1 MSYQVIARR
10 TRPQSFDDLKGQ
22 STIRQTLTNAIENNR
37 LHHALLFNG
46 PRGTGK
52 TSTARIL
59 AKTLRCTN
67 LQENHTPC
75 NECHDCVEI
84 TNGRSL
90 DVLEIDG
97 ASNNGV
103 DSIRELRDRVG
114 FHASSGSKK
123 IYIIDEVHMLSTS
136 AFNALLKTLE
146 EPPEGVYFMMA
157 TTELHKLPKT
167 ILSRCQRYDF
177 KPVGVEEVKGLLKK
191 ICDEDKITYEED
203 ALFLLAQAG
212 EGCVR
217 DSYSFLDQCI
227 TFSNGNLTAKLVRET
242 LGITDISFFTDV
254 LEALLKKENIG
265 EVLKKISESSIDPQI
280 FMEDLVKHV
289 KNLTLTKISQE
300 NMQQNVS
307 FTEIEKETYLNLS
320 SLADLEDLFIL
331 FDICFK
337 GTSELLRA
345 FDPRVLLE
353 ITLMKAAS
361 APFYKDLG
369 SSAGPQT
376 PVTTRSSSSS
386 SAPQSNYSPRES
398 IEALTKP
405 KNNTGNAKQALNTE
419 PAKQTQVA
427 NEVNQSQSTPASWSE
442 FVKKIKGLNAVIGAK
457 LEMCAYS
464 FDKENKTLKISE
476 GEKASFL
483 KEQLKSDE
491 FLNPLK
497 NYVRAFWGPEYNAI
511 YVAKTETQDLK
522 KSHVVQKEHDAIEK
536 KTQAQTD
543 VENHDVIKEIQKK
556 HKIKITNIRET

>member
-10 TRPQSFDDLKGQ
+10 TRPQSFNDLKGQ
-22 STIRQTLTNAIENNR
+22 STIRQTLKNAIANKR

-67 LQENHTPC
+67 LQEDYNPC
-75 NECHDCVEI
+75 NKCHDCVEI
-84 TNGRSL
+84 TEGRSL

-114 FHASSGSKK
+114 FHASSGSEK

-177 KPVGVEEVKGLLKK
+177 KPVPLEEVKKLLKK
-191 ICDEDKITYEED
+191 ICDEDKIKYEDD

-217 DSYSFLDQCI
+217 DSYSYLDQCI
-227 TFSNGNLTAKLVRET
+227 TFSEGNLTAELVKET
-242 LGITDISFFTDV
+242 LGITDISFFKEI
-254 LEALLKKENIG
+254 LETLIKKENISNSL
-265 EVLKKISESSIDPQI
+265 EEISKSSIEPQV

-289 KNLTLTKISQE
+289 KNISLTKISAE
-300 NMQQNVS
+300 SMQQNIS
-307 FTEIEKETYLNLS
+307 FSEIERQTYSELS
-320 SLADLEDLFIL
+320 KMAELEDLFIL

-337 GTSELLRA
+337 GTTELLRA

-353 ITLMKAAS
+353 ITLMKAIS
-361 APFYKDLG
+361 APYYKDLG
-369 SSAGPQT
+369 GVSVSGSAAPKTQEGVTAAPVKRALKQKSPQQ
-376 PVTTRSSSSS
+376 V
-386 SAPQSNYSPRES
+386 QSQSQS
-398 IEALTKP
+398 
-405 KNNTGNAKQALNTE
+405 QSQ
-419 PAKQTQVA
+419 PAKTDNNRVDD
-427 NEVNQSQSTPASWSE
+427 QSTSSTPASWGQ

-464 FDKENKTLKISE
+464 FDKENKTLKISA

-483 KEQLKSDE
+483 KDQIKSDD
-491 FLNPLK
+491 FINPLQ
-497 NYVRAFWGPEYNAI
+497 NYVRAFWGQEYSVA
-511 YVAKTETQDLK
+511 YVSKAETQDGELR
-522 KSHVVQKEHDAIEK
+522 KSQIVQKAEDEVEQK
-536 KTQAQTD
+536 SKAQSD
-543 VENHDVIKEIQKK
+543 VENHKVIKDMQKK
-556 HKIKITNIRET
+556 HKFKITNIRETN